1 MTFKLKVKKEVIKA
15 LKSLPKANRRK
26 FLELK
31 DVLQYEAVP
40 RDKFDIVK
48 LRGSA
53 DLDIYRVRIGEYR
66 VIYTVNWKR
75 RLILIHRLKKRE
87 DAYK

>member
-1 MTFKLKVKKEVIKA
+1 M
-15 LKSLPKANRRK
+15 
-26 FLELK
+26 
-31 DVLQYEAVP
+31 
-40 RDKFDIVK
+40 
-48 LRGSA
+48 
-53 DLDIYRVRIGEYR
+53 DIYRVRIGEYR